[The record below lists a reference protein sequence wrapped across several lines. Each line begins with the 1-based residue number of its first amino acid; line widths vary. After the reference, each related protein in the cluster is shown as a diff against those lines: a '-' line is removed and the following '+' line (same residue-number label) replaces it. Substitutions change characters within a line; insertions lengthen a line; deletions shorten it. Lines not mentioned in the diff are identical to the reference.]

1 MSAGFST
8 LTIALLLQSAATPV
22 APPTAPVSAVA
33 HPEIWP
39 TANAR
44 PLRDPKVEA
53 RIEAILKRMS
63 VADKID
69 QLIQV
74 NIASIELSDLSSYKH
89 GSILNGRNAD

>member
-1 MSAGFST
+1 MT
-8 LTIALLLQSAATPV
+8 PIAR
-22 APPTAPVSAVA
+22 PTAPVPAVA
-33 HPEIWP
+33 HLKIWP

-44 PLRDPKVEA
+44 
-53 RIEAILKRMS
+53 IEALLKRMS

-89 GSILNGRNAD
+89 GSILNGRNPD